1 MTKGIQGLPIENLTP
16 SAGTWLAVAPSIV
29 LLSYLA
35 GGLIAYWIRTLVA
48 GTYRDVHLLE
58 RDASGIAGSWLG
70 HYFAWVM
77 MPIWALLRRS
87 GLPPNAISSL
97 SVLLSVGSA
106 FAIARGSFA
115 FGGALFVFAGT
126 CDYFDGRLARHLG
139 RTSRAGSAL
148 DSVFDRYSDAFVLM
162 GLAWFYRHHWAL
174 VPCLFAMLGSALV
187 PYIRAKGEA
196 LGVVMKDVG
205 TMQRPERIAMLGGAV
220 VISPLVVALNPSLD
234 SMGDHWLV
242 IVVIVVLAVVTHVT
256 ALQRLFHLLHQ
267 LD

>member
-1 MTKGIQGLPIENLTP
+1 MTKGNQDLPIESLMP
-16 SAGTWLAVAPSIV
+16 PPGTWLIVPSIA

-35 GGLIAYWIRTLVA
+35 GGLIAYWIRTLLR

-58 RDASGIAGSWLG
+58 RDAAGIAGSWLG
-70 HYFAWVM
+70 HYFAWVT
-77 MPIWALLRRS
+77 MPIWALVLRS
-87 GLPPNAISSL
+87 GLPPNAITSL

-106 FAIARGSFA
+106 FAIACGSFA
-115 FGGALFVFAGT
+115 VGGVLFVFAGT
-126 CDYFDGRLARHLG
+126 CDYFDGRLARHVG

-162 GLAWFYRHHWAL
+162 GLAWFYRDHWAL
-174 VPCLFAMLGSALV
+174 VPCLLAMLGSALV

-205 TMQRPERIAMLGGAV
+205 TMQRPERIAMLGGAIVLSPV
-220 VISPLVVALNPSLD
+220 VDAVLSPRDPAGN
-234 SMGDHWLV
+234 HWIV
-242 IVVIVVLAVVTHVT
+242 IAAIVVLAMVTHLT
-256 ALQRLFHLLHQ
+256 ALQRLFHLLRQ